1 MPVRDLQPPK
11 RQSTVEYVADE
22 QREAIS
28 AGRLHQ
34 GEQLGEHEL
43 AQRLDVSRGPLREA
57 MQRLVAEGL
66 LHAIRNRGVFVTELS
81 LADVRDIYHTRA
93 VIERASLELVLPDA
107 AESTAEALQP
117 SVAAMRTAAR
127 HGRASA
133 VSDADQHFHEA
144 LVEAS
149 ASPRLL
155 RAMRTLVVESR
166 MCLGELETN
175 YADLGVQV
183 REHSELLWAIRDGS
197 LPQAQELLNEHM
209 ADAVQRVVAKRV
221 PPAS

>member
-1 MPVRDLQPPK
+1 
-11 RQSTVEYVADE
+11 
-22 QREAIS
+22 
-28 AGRLHQ
+28 
-34 GEQLGEHEL
+34 
-43 AQRLDVSRGPLREA
+43 LDVSRGPLREA

-93 VIERASLELVLPDA
+93 EIERAALEQVLPEA
-107 AESTAEALQP
+107 AQATAEALQP

-133 VSDADQHFHEA
+133 VSDADQTFHEA

-149 ASPRLL
+149 GSPRLI

-166 MCLGELETN
+166 MCLGELETT
-175 YADLGVQV
+175 YDDLGVQV
-183 REHSELLWAIRDGS
+183 REHGELLQAIREGA
-197 LPQAQELLNEHM
+197 LEQAEEIRHEHM
-209 ADAVQRVVAKRV
+209 YDAVRLMMTRQDVTSQRV
-221 PPAS
+221 SL